1 MRALVS
7 TAEWQRSA
15 SAYTYGVVGLAL
27 KRKED
32 VGHVTK
38 VRQLLWT
45 RRQLS
50 SIVRRHLCNASPARA
65 RACHPRQGR
74 PATVPCAS
82 KDNRPASTVSM
93 YSCTSSL
100 AVFVSY
106 WCLIVWKGRP
116 SRRTPLASTEPAP
129 GERLVPGR
137 TSSWT
142 WRRYASSAGPSCC
155 AASMFFTASSNLVVY
170 LTLWPHWHS
179 CSRVGPWPARP
190 AGVRN
195 AGGYVDALLRAV
207 PAR

>member
-1 MRALVS
+1 MVQLEAAQVHDPCPDVGHKAVGLGSVRGLPRRKARMRALVS

-74 PATVPCAS
+74 PATIPCAS
-82 KDNRPASTVSM
+82 KRSRPASTVSM

-106 WCLIVWKGRP
+106 WCLIVWNARP
-116 SRRTPLASTEPAP
+116 SRRTPLASTESAP
-129 GERLVPGR
+129 CNG
-137 TSSWT
+137 W
-142 WRRYASSAGPSCC
+142 GPD
-155 AASMFFTASSNLVVY
+155 APPRGLGGGT
-170 LTLWPHWHS
+170 P
-179 CSRVGPWPARP
+179 PAR
-190 AGVRN
+190 
-195 AGGYVDALLRAV
+195 V
-207 PAR
+207 PAAVLPPCSSRLRQTWSCT